1 MKMKTGIS
9 IFVAAAGI
17 SFLLIQRKKRIN
29 KINFDLATNNF
40 FSKPPKTMWQ
50 DLADNSTHHSAT
62 AFIEFFDKDSIK
74 EAYSRYEKYLDLGL
88 SKDDAFKCVV
98 EDDRNI

>member
-9 IFVAAAGI
+9 IFVVVAGVG
-17 SFLLIQRKKRIN
+17 FALIQRKKRIDQ
-29 KINFDLATNNF
+29 INFDLATNNF
-40 FSKPPKTMWQ
+40 FSKSSKTIS
-50 DLADNSTHHSAT
+50 DYLTEDNHKLSNS
-62 AFIEFFDKDSIK
+62 FIEFFDKNSIK

>member
-9 IFVAAAGI
+9 IFVAVTGI
-17 SFLLIQRKKRIN
+17 GFVLMQRKKRIDQ
-29 KINFDLATNNF
+29 INFDLATNNF
-40 FSKPPKTMWQ
+40 FSKSSKKISDYLTE
-50 DLADNSTHHSAT
+50 DNYKLSNS
-62 AFIEFFDKDSIK
+62 FIEFFDKNSIK
-74 EAYSRYEKYLDLGL
+74 EAYNRYEKYLDLGL